1 VVGGV
6 VVAHENLA
14 KELLNV
20 ASTIVGS
27 AQCITAVAIGWH
39 EDVEE
44 AKQHIRNAIKKVDTG
59 SGVLMMTDMF
69 GGTPS
74 NLCLSFLQDRSVEVV
89 TGVNLPMLIKF
100 LGIKEEDSLADV
112 AQKVKEQ
119 GTRSISV
126 AGEVLKGK

>member
-1 VVGGV
+1 MVGGV

-20 ASTIVGS
+20 ASTIVGGTQS
-27 AQCITAVAIGWH
+27 VAAVAIGWH

-74 NLCLSFLQDRSVEVV
+74 NLCLSFLQDKSVEVV

-100 LGIKEEDSLADV
+100 LGIRDEDTLADV

-119 GTRSISV
+119 GMRSISV

>member
-1 VVGGV
+1 MVGGV

-14 KELLNV
+14 KELLSV
-20 ASTIVGS
+20 ASTIVGGTQS
-27 AQCITAVAIGWH
+27 VAAVAIGWH
-39 EDVEE
+39 EDVEG
-44 AKQHIRNAIKKVDTG
+44 AKQHIRNAIKQVDTG

-74 NLCLSFLQDRSVEVV
+74 NLCLSFLEDKSVEVV

-100 LGIKEEDSLADV
+100 LGIKEEDTLADV
-112 AQKVKEQ
+112 AQKVREQ

>member
-1 VVGGV
+1 MIGGV

-20 ASTIVGS
+20 ASVIVGTPHNV
-27 AQCITAVAIGWH
+27 TAVSIGWQ
-39 EDVEE
+39 EDVED
-44 AKQHIRNAIKKVDTG
+44 AKQQIKNAIKKVDTG

-74 NLCLSFLQDRSVEVV
+74 NLCLSFLQEHHIEVV

-100 LGIKEEDSLADV
+100 LGLRDETDLEQV
-112 AQKVKEQ
+112 AQKIKEQ
-119 GTRSISV
+119 GKRSISV
-126 AGEVLKGK
+126 AGEILKAK